1 MLHVLQVLYR
11 YILIITDCQI
21 SLQEYQ
27 IYKENHSV
35 LQGNPFTDEDRDF
48 AAREFKLIDQNGD
61 DNLDWWEFVNHE
73 SKMYLAKRSKVCYLM
88 DL

>member
-1 MLHVLQVLYR
+1 M
-11 YILIITDCQI
+11 
-21 SLQEYQ
+21 
-27 IYKENHSV
+27 
-35 LQGNPFTDEDRDF
+35 LQGNPFTDEDREF